1 MEVILILLAIP
12 NAVFVLII
20 TIYLA
25 CTFPH
30 TKVVVNMYVVMV
42 HSNGKPDSFIFDDN
56 NRSPAEYVNMRLV
69 EKAIQEHY
77 VGDNTATYHV
87 FQEVATLKPTFE
99 FQPIV
104 SK

>member
-1 MEVILILLAIP
+1 
-12 NAVFVLII
+12 
-20 TIYLA
+20 
-25 CTFPH
+25 
-30 TKVVVNMYVVMV
+30 MYVVMV
-42 HSNGKPDSFIFDDN
+42 HSNGKPDSSIFDDN
-56 NRSPAEYVNMRLV
+56 NRSPAEYVDMRLV

-77 VGDNTATYHV
+77 AGDNTATYHV